1 MPVRSNPV
9 AMNKA
14 ELVQSVQSALGEEAT
29 KRQAED
35 ALSAVLDSIVQG
47 VKKGEKVQI
56 IGFGTFEIRE
66 RAARMGRN
74 PQTGESI
81 QIKASKTVAFKAS
94 SALKKEL

>member
-1 MPVRSNPV
+1 
-9 AMNKA
+9 MNKA
-14 ELVQSVQSALGEEAT
+14 ELVQSVQGALGEEAT

-56 IGFGTFEIRE
+56 VGFGTFEIRE
-66 RAARMGRN
+66 RAARTGRN